1 MKKTL
6 PLIMIFVV
14 AILLVPSCKS
24 KQQITDISGG
34 QVQATS
40 PTQTTIVTEK
50 PKPVQEITRNE
61 TFTLAS
67 GEANTETFNYK
78 YHVVV
83 GSFKSQSN
91 AKGLQSSL
99 NAEGNNSIIVVNEIG
114 MFRVLLAS
122 YNEYSQAR
130 AHINRILNRFPDSW
144 VLVQK

>member
-6 PLIMIFVV
+6 PLMMIFVA

-34 QVQATS
+34 QITATS
-40 PTQTTIVTEK
+40 STSTTSTKVTE
-50 PKPVQEITRNE
+50 PEITRNE

-67 GEANTETFNYK
+67 GETNTNAFSYK

-91 AKGLQSSL
+91 ARGLQSSL
-99 NAEGNNSIIVVNEIG
+99 NAEGNNSIVVVNEIG